1 MLFSSQKLRFNL
13 LLLLVSPQKLCF
25 DLPLLLF
32 SSQKL
37 RFNLL
42 LLLVSPQEFLI
53 SPQLFFLLF
62 LFSPQ
67 QLSLHLT
74 EDVSRLGPLSQPE
87 WLAASSESG
96 AGARSC
102 SRSRHK
108 PRSVVFHSCSSR
120 SSRSPQWRPVESP
133 GWLLVSFSGLEVGE
147 ETLLLPLLLSDAAGL
162 ELVLLPPGRTGRD
175 PVPDPGAGLTGLTKV
190 LEVQQLL
197 RNLLLRQL
205 RLRLGLSVERP
216 GRSDRSPPVLTGQPV
231 GGERWV
237 E

>member
-13 LLLLVSPQKLCF
+13 LLLLFSSQKLCF

-37 RFNLL
+37 RFDIPLL
-42 LLLVSPQEFLI
+42 
-53 SPQLFFLLF
+53 

-74 EDVSRLGPLSQPE
+74 EDVSRLGPLSLPK

-102 SRSRHK
+102 SRSCHK
-108 PRSVVFHSCSSR
+108 PGSVVFHSR

-147 ETLLLPLLLSDAAGL
+147 ETFLL
-162 ELVLLPPGRTGRD
+162 
-175 PVPDPGAGLTGLTKV
+175 
-190 LEVQQLL
+190 
-197 RNLLLRQL
+197 
-205 RLRLGLSVERP
+205 
-216 GRSDRSPPVLTGQPV
+216 
-231 GGERWV
+231 
-237 E
+237 